1 MKLVKKIL
9 NKLNGLHYP
18 QEYLCLAKES
28 FTDPL
33 HVYLVS
39 ANKVIKDITNHHL
52 FTGYSPLIFA
62 LPSFIEINLSQVE
75 NITISFT
82 QTTFRQNEI
91 LGKRDVLATL
101 HFKKMENKFAGTN
114 TIYFY
119 KGIQA
124 EHRFSNTF
132 HQFIIQ
138 LGNNLFN
145 KKQGNVFLPGNLYKQ
160 VQVAYAV
167 PRKISLITI
176 KQGILFNLF
185 PTDLHGQID
194 EGHYLIS
201 LRRGG
206 KAAQQVEITKKILI
220 AEIDSAFYKTAYS
233 LGKNHMQELKS
244 KDQFPFSSE
253 SSKILELA
261 LPQSALCY
269 RELELVDSFD
279 HSIHRLF
286 LFKILKSR
294 QIENKPATL
303 SHIHNVY
310 ATWRYNKGLSG
321 NYLLR

>member
-9 NKLNGLHYP
+9 DKLNGLHYP

-33 HVYLVS
+33 HIYLVS

-52 FTGYSPLIFA
+52 FTGYSPVIFA
-62 LPSFIEINLSQVE
+62 LAPFKEINLFQAE
-75 NITISFT
+75 YITISFT
-82 QTTFRQNEI
+82 QAAFKPNEI
-91 LGKRDVLATL
+91 LSKRDVLATFHL
-101 HFKKMENKFAGTN
+101 KKMYEKFAHYS

-119 KGIQA
+119 KGIEA
-124 EHRFSNTF
+124 KHRFANSF
-132 HQFIIQ
+132 HQFI
-138 LGNNLFN
+138 LHVSNNLFN
-145 KKQGNVFLPGNLYKQ
+145 NKPGNIFLPGNLYKQ

-201 LRRGG
+201 LRSGG
-206 KAAQQVEITKKILI
+206 KAAQQVETIKKILI
-220 AEIDSAFYKTAYS
+220 SEIDSTFYKTAYS

-244 KDQFPFSSE
+244 KDQFSFNDKSSA
-253 SSKILELA
+253 ILD
-261 LPQSALCY
+261 LPLPKSAICY
-269 RELELVDSFD
+269 RELELFDSFD
-279 HSIHRLF
+279 HGIHRLF
-286 LFKILKSR
+286 LFKILSYS
-294 QIENKPATL
+294 QIENQPATL

-310 ATWRYNKGLSG
+310 ATWRHNKGLSG

>member
-18 QEYLCLAKES
+18 QEYLCFAKES
-28 FTDPL
+28 FSDPL
-33 HVYLVS
+33 HVYFVS

-62 LPSFIEINLSQVE
+62 LPPFNEINLSQAE

-82 QTTFRQNEI
+82 EAAFRPNET
-91 LGKRDVLATL
+91 LSKKDVLATL
-101 HFKKMENKFAGTN
+101 HLKKMHHKFADHN

-119 KGIQA
+119 RGIEA
-124 EHRFSNTF
+124 EHRFSNSF

-145 KKQGNVFLPGNLYKQ
+145 RKPGNVFLPGNLYKQ

-206 KAAQQVEITKKILI
+206 KAAQQVETTKKII
-220 AEIDSAFYKTAYS
+220 ISEIDSAFYKTAYS

-244 KDQFPFSSE
+244 RDQFPFSSDLSE
-253 SSKILELA
+253 ILGIA
-261 LPQSALCY
+261 LPQSVLCY
-269 RELELVDSFD
+269 RELELFDSSD
-279 HSIHRLF
+279 HGIHRLF
-286 LFKILKSR
+286 LFKIIRSR

-310 ATWRYNKGLSG
+310 ATWRHNKGLSG

>member
-18 QEYLCLAKES
+18 QEYLCLANES

-33 HVYLVS
+33 HAYLVS
-39 ANKVIKDITNHHL
+39 ANKVIKDITNHYL

-62 LPSFIEINLSQVE
+62 FSSFNEIDLSQAE

-82 QTTFRQNEI
+82 QAAFRPNEI
-91 LGKRDVLATL
+91 LNKKDVLATL
-101 HFKKMENKFAGTN
+101 HLKKMDDKFADHN

-119 KGIQA
+119 TGIKA
-124 EHRFSNTF
+124 EHRFANSF
-132 HQFIIQ
+132 HQFIFQ
-138 LGNNLFN
+138 LHNNLFN
-145 KKQGNVFLPGNLYKQ
+145 KKPGNVFLAGNLYKQ

-201 LRRGG
+201 LRKGG
-206 KAAQQVEITKKILI
+206 KAAQQMETTNKILI
-220 AEIDSAFYKTAYS
+220 SEIDSAFYKTAYS

-244 KDQFPFSSE
+244 KDHFPLSSE
-253 SSKILELA
+253 SSEILELA
-261 LPQSALCY
+261 LPQSALYY
-269 RELELVDSFD
+269 RELELSDSFD
-279 HSIHRLF
+279 HGIHRIF

-294 QIENKPATL
+294 QIEDKPATL

-310 ATWRYNKGLSG
+310 ATWRYNNGLSG

>member
-1 MKLVKKIL
+1 MKLIKKIL

-39 ANKVIKDITNHHL
+39 SNKVIKDITNHHL

-62 LPSFIEINLSQVE
+62 LPPFNEINLSQAE

-82 QTTFRQNEI
+82 QAAFRPNEI
-91 LGKRDVLATL
+91 LSKRDVFATL
-101 HFKKMENKFAGTN
+101 HLKKMYDRFSSHNP
-114 TIYFY
+114 IYFY
-119 KGIQA
+119 EGIKA
-124 EHRFSNTF
+124 EHRFANSF
-132 HQFIIQ
+132 HQFIFQ
-138 LGNNLFN
+138 LSNNLFN
-145 KKQGNVFLPGNLYKQ
+145 KKPGNVFLPGNLYKQ

-176 KQGILFNLF
+176 NQGTLFNLF

-194 EGHYLIS
+194 ESYYLIS

-206 KAAQQVEITKKILI
+206 KAAQQVETTKKILI
-220 AEIDSAFYKTAYS
+220 SEIDSAFYKTTYA

-244 KDQFPFSSE
+244 KEQFPFSSV

-261 LPQSALCY
+261 LPQFALSY
-269 RELELVDSFD
+269 RELELIDSSD
-279 HSIHRLF
+279 HGIHRLF
-286 LFKILKSR
+286 LFKILGSR
-294 QIENKPATL
+294 QIENKISTL

-310 ATWRYNKGLSG
+310 ATWRYFKGLSG